1 MKKTFVL
8 FILAVFTLSIGYAQN
23 DGVKSKP
30 YTKEAKKKKSPAEKA
45 DRVIERFSKALVKKE
60 IEPLTETQTANLKA
74 TYVEGYAQIKE
85 ARANA
90 KANPTMDTM
99 EPKKKGN
106 PAVKEVRKAMNAR
119 IKSIL
124 TPEQHEAYTNLRK
137 RKKSKGK
144 KGYGKKG
151 GKKGKAMMAPDG
163 EEH

>member
-8 FILAVFTLSIGYAQN
+8 FMLAVFTLSIGYAQN
-23 DGVKSKP
+23 DRVKSKP
-30 YTKEAKKKKSPAEKA
+30 AKTAKKKSPEEKA
-45 DRVIERFSKALVKKE
+45 DRVITKFSEHLAKKE
-60 IEPLTETQTANLKA
+60 ITPLTETQAANLKA

-90 KANPTMDTM
+90 KDNPTMDTM
-99 EPKKKGN
+99 EPERKGN

-137 RKKSKGK
+137 RKKAKKANGK
-144 KGYGKKG
+144 KNGKK
-151 GKKGKAMMAPDG
+151 KRAMMTPDG
-163 EEH
+163 GAEH